1 MLVAI
6 RIQKVKTGASWQ
18 KANIVIDAATVTGEA
33 PRLWMAL
40 AQGGEEPFPMLDLIS
55 SQLRELSPRY
65 IRLDHVFD
73 FYNIISE
80 KEGKFTY
87 DWRRFDF
94 ALNEILQTG
103 ALPYLSLSYMPL
115 AISSGD
121 LTSPPRDWQAWS
133 ELVKALVEH
142 VSGRYNRN
150 LDNVYYEVW
159 NEPDLFGQW
168 TIGKAED
175 FPANCQN
182 VNSKDYRCLYYYSII
197 GAGRGVEVNSFLI
210 GGPAITDPRPSKQR
224 DFLPLFLN
232 FVKANNLRLDFL
244 SWHRYHTRPEVFR
257 QDLDFVDSLLPS
269 PAGQSPPGGVWAAP
283 QKIISEWGSVPE
295 KSPIHDQAFDAAHA
309 ASVIRLLLDRVD
321 LAFSFEI
328 KDGESEKEFHGGWG
342 LLSHEK
348 FGARPKPKY
357 YALKLLNQ
365 MVGNRLKLTGEGTY
379 IDAWAIEDKGTIR
392 AVLVNYDP
400 AGKHEELVPVSF
412 IGLGPGT
419 YEYIEA
425 PLSGTESVFREEVR
439 TLRAESPELL
449 CQGSETPCRKP
460 QIAIYPT
467 LDKAGLSGTGVKGS
481 FFRFVSLPAQ
491 GIVFLTLTRREE

>member
-1 MLVAI
+1 MRPTKIITFFLAILIPLTVLVAL
-6 RIQKVKTGASWQ
+6 RIQKVKTGAAWQ

-33 PRLWMAL
+33 PRPWMAL

-80 KEGKFTY
+80 REGKFVY
-87 DWRRFDF
+87 DWRRFNF
-94 ALNEILQTG
+94 ALDEILQTG

-115 AISSGD
+115 TISSGD

-168 TIGKAED
+168 TIGKNQD

-197 GAGRGVEVNSFLI
+197 GAGRAVEVNSFLI

-244 SWHRYHTRPEVFR
+244 SWHRYHTKPEVFR
-257 QDLDFVDSLLPS
+257 QDLDYVDSLLPLVSSAPLTS
-269 PAGQSPPGGVWAAP
+269 PTSLTSPTLPTP

-295 KSPIHDQAFDAAHA
+295 KSLIHDQAFDAAHA
-309 ASVIRLLLDRVD
+309 ASVIRLLLGRVD

-365 MVGNRLKLTGEGTY
+365 MAGNRLRLTGEGTY
-379 IDAWAIEDKGTIR
+379 IDAWAVEDKGTIR

-400 AGKHEELVPVSF
+400 AGKHGELVPVSF
-412 IGLGPGT
+412 TGLRPGI
-419 YEYIEA
+419 YEYAEA
-425 PLSGTESVFREEVR
+425 PLSGTEGVFREEVK
-439 TLRAESPELL
+439 S
-449 CQGSETPCRKP
+449 
-460 QIAIYPT
+460 
-467 LDKAGLSGTGVKGS
+467 SGFS
-481 FFRFVSLPAQ
+481 RFISLPVQ
-491 GIVFLTLTRREE
+491 GVVFLTLKRQGE